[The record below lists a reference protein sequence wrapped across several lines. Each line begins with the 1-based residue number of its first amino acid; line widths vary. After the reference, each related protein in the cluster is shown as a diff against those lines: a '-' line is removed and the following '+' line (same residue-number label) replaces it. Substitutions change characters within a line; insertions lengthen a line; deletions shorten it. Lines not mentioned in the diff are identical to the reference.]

1 MIRPVDSLHH
11 HVYLDSQTYTVAMA
25 HIASNAGSHRQPSA
39 HSRLTDARSNT
50 SVELK
55 V

>member
-1 MIRPVDSLHH
+1 MQKPWHDQKVSFNMG
-11 HVYLDSQTYTVAMA
+11 SQAYTVAMA
-25 HIASNAGSHRQPSA
+25 HIASNTGSDRWSSV
-39 HSRLTDARSNT
+39 HSRLTDVRSNT